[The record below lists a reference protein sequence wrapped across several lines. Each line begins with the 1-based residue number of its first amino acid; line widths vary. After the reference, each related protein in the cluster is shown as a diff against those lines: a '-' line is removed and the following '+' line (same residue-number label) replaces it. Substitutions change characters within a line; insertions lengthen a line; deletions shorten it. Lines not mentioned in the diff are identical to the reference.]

1 MKIKDKKRTRVPAPP
16 AGAEA
21 EEQVVDRAVRGALVS
36 VTDLTVNQDDS
47 ARAGAGARRQA
58 RGGRRAGG
66 VRGRGEAPTHRVC
79 PGCGATYRKTYLARH
94 QRDHCPGVVMDEEE
108 HEAEEDS
115 GDDENAIPDEEDDAG
130 YNIDEVFAEVNDLD
144 QTLLGE
150 RRRTGLFRRDEEV
163 EEDEAQNLQQRL
175 EQQRHQQ
182 ERPRPDSDAGSFLL
196 PSFLRSLLLVLT
208 CSSSGS
214 SGSRPRTV
222 VPQAHQGPSQGKSST
237 ACLVLSC
244 LVLSILT

>member
-1 MKIKDKKRTRVPAPP
+1 M
-16 AGAEA
+16 
-21 EEQVVDRAVRGALVS
+21 
-36 VTDLTVNQDDS
+36 
-47 ARAGAGARRQA
+47 
-58 RGGRRAGG
+58 
-66 VRGRGEAPTHRVC
+66 
-79 PGCGATYRKTYLARH
+79 
-94 QRDHCPGVVMDEEE
+94 
-108 HEAEEDS
+108 
-115 GDDENAIPDEEDDAG
+115 
-130 YNIDEVFAEVNDLD
+130 NDLD

-182 ERPRPDSDAGSFLL
+182 ERPRPDSGAGSFLL

-214 SGSRPRTV
+214 SGTV
-222 VPQAHQGPSQGKSST
+222 GSHAHQGPSQGNSST

-244 LVLSILT
+244 LVLSCLVDRIVRRHSPFSPKSLLQPACQNKLSSVPERYIVFVY